1 MSKSLHVHSKLCP
14 MHHTQGKRNPDL
26 CQRKKKKREHGFQIR
41 MIQKPKE
48 FGKDCVDAN
57 IELEGKEGDQHSG

>member
-1 MSKSLHVHSKLCP
+1 MSILSFVPCTTLREKETLTYAK
-14 MHHTQGKRNPDL
+14 G
-26 CQRKKKKREHGFQIR
+26 KKKKREHGFQIR